1 MTVDHEAEI
10 IPRRRK
16 GPTMKKLL
24 AFAALAVAGGALA
37 VAVSACGSEK
47 AVSLGTPSRGTTSA
61 TTGEQTG
68 TVPAKLSLQVW
79 FTRDDGLVSV
89 QRTHDPTP
97 LVATSAIT
105 SLLEGPTASER
116 VLGYASAVPPGTK
129 LHGIAIHN
137 GVATV
142 DLTSEFQDGAGS
154 RSMQMRLGQVVYTLT
169 QFPTVQKVRFRLDG
183 APVNVFSSEGIVLDH
198 PVGRSD
204 YSDLLPAI
212 TVAKPASDS
221 SVTSPVTVAGT
232 ANVFEANVS
241 VEVLNANGDVVGK
254 TFTTASCGT
263 GCRGT
268 YSVQVS
274 FKAAKAQSGTIVVHD
289 DDAAGTGTPPHEVR
303 VPVMLS
309 P

>member
-1 MTVDHEAEI
+1 
-10 IPRRRK
+10 
-16 GPTMKKLL
+16 MKKLL
-24 AFAALAVAGGALA
+24 AFATLALAGGALA
-37 VAVSACGSEK
+37 VVLSACGSEK
-47 AVSLGTPSRGTTSA
+47 AVSLGKPAQGTTTA

-68 TVPAKLSLQVW
+68 TVPTKLSLQVW
-79 FTRDDGLVSV
+79 LTRDDGLVAV
-89 QRTHDPTP
+89 RRTHEPTP
-97 LVATSAIT
+97 LVATTAIK
-105 SLLEGPTASER
+105 SLLDGPTASER
-116 VLGYASAVPPGTK
+116 VMGFASAVPTGTK
-129 LHGIAIHN
+129 LLGIAIHN

-183 APVNVFSSEGIVLDH
+183 TPVNVFSSEGIVLDH

-212 TVAKPASDS
+212 TVTKPAPDS

-232 ANVFEANVS
+232 ANVFEANVT
-241 VEVLNANGDVVGK
+241 VEILNANGDVVGK

-268 YSVQVS
+268 YSVTAS
-274 FKAAKAQSGTIVVHD
+274 FEVAKAQSGTIVVHD
-289 DDAAGTGTPPHEVR
+289 DDAAGTGKPPHEVR
-303 VPVMLS
+303 VPVTLS